1 MSKFEIAK
9 NIQHNESY
17 NSSENE
23 EQQPQTSNTIKFL
36 WCFVDIWSK
45 LPLNIGNKSN

>member
-36 WCFVDIWSK
+36 WSK